1 MLPAAQMGR
10 GVIGVLAIA
19 AVAFGVALWHPARV
33 ALQTLLLLPALFPSA
48 PVDPLSLVTA
58 TPTREERSY
67 PYASGRV
74 DASLFHANGNGQ
86 HGAIVLLLGAGDLP
100 RSDLAV
106 HFAEALARLGVV
118 TLVPESSGMLAER
131 LTFDEVDAVR
141 ASVDL
146 LRALPEVD
154 AERIGLVGLSASG
167 GLSIVAAGQPDLRD
181 RVRFVNSF
189 GSYADAT
196 SLLLD
201 VLSRSIDVRGEIRVW
216 QPEPRTVEVVANALS
231 DAGVDDAQQQTLLG
245 GMTRTQAQQTIAAMP
260 PSVGRRLA
268 QVSPS
273 AYLGQV
279 HAHLYVMH
287 DVDDSFIPFTESRDL
302 VARAP
307 RGVVERYTEFSIF
320 AHVIPD
326 RPVPWQTF
334 LPDLW
339 RLFWHVHAVLLEVL

>member
-1 MLPAAQMGR
+1 M
-10 GVIGVLAIA
+10 
-19 AVAFGVALWHPARV
+19 
-33 ALQTLLLLPALFPSA
+33 
-48 PVDPLSLVTA
+48 VTA
-58 TPTREERSY
+58 TPVREVRSY
-67 PYASGRV
+67 PYATGRV
-74 DASLFHANGNGQ
+74 EASLFHARGSGQ
-86 HGAIVLLLGAGDLP
+86 HGAIILLLGAGDLP

-131 LTFDEVDAVR
+131 LTFDEVDAIR
-141 ASVDL
+141 TSVDL
-146 LRALPEVD
+146 LRGLPEVD
-154 AERIGLVGLSASG
+154 PQRVGLVGLSASG

-201 VLSRSIDVRGEIRVW
+201 VLSRSIDVRGEIRAW
-216 QPEPRTVEVVANALS
+216 QPQPRTIEVVANALG
-231 DAGVDDAQQQTLLG
+231 DAGVDKAHQQAMLG
-245 GMTRTQAQQTIAAMP
+245 GMTRAQAQQTIAAMP
-260 PSVGRRLA
+260 TGVGRSLA

-279 HAHLYVMH
+279 HAHLYLMH

-307 RGVVERYTEFSIF
+307 DGVVERYTEFSIF

-339 RLFWHVHAVLLEVL
+339 RLFWHIHAVLLEVL